1 MAEEKRTQYMQ
12 AIWQITEDLRNASQ
26 LEEAFADAL
35 RTVVRTIGAEAGTI
49 WFLNQE
55 DNRLYPVFNIGPTD
69 ISGIS
74 IANGEGIA
82 GNVVQTGTS
91 EVVEDCTKDPRF
103 TGAVDVQSGFRTESL
118 ICVPLKNKYETIGCI
133 QILNKQSGGMF
144 GQDEVVFCENMA
156 SLIAIAVDE
165 RGFLVRI
172 GKEKKKLL
180 SLRDVTKV
188 YHAGT
193 QEVPVLKGV
202 NLDIYEHELVV
213 ILGESGCGKS
223 TLLNIIGG
231 MDFLTDGTFMIN
243 GKDYSHP
250 SEKELTMYRR
260 NQVGF
265 IFQAYNL
272 MPNLTAKE
280 NLNFIGELCKDP
292 MDAEEAL
299 EKVGLG
305 ERKNNYP
312 SQMSGG
318 QQQRVSIARAIV
330 KKPKLILA
338 DEPTAALDFQTG
350 QEILQV
356 LEEIL
361 AVQGTTIVMVT
372 HNIEIA
378 KMANRVVRMKNGVVA
393 DIKIN
398 MHPAKAEEIQW

>member
-1 MAEEKRTQYMQ
+1 MAEDKRTIYMQ
-12 AIWQITEDLRNASQ
+12 AIWEITEDLRNATQ
-26 LEEAFADAL
+26 LDEAFADAL
-35 RTVVRTIGAEAGTI
+35 RTVTATIGAEAGTI
-49 WFLNQE
+49 WFLNPK
-55 DNRLYPVFNIGPTD
+55 DDRLYPVFNIGPTD

-82 GNVVQTGTS
+82 GNVVQTGES
-91 EVVEDCTKDPRF
+91 EVVLDCAKDSRF
-103 TGAVDVQSGFRTESL
+103 TGNVDAQSGFKTKSL

-133 QILNKQSGGMF
+133 QILNKLSGELF
-144 GQDEVVFCENMA
+144 GEEETQFCENMA
-156 SLIAIAVDE
+156 ALIAIAVDE

-172 GKEKKKLL
+172 NKGKKKLM
-180 SLRDVTKV
+180 SLRGIKKV

-231 MDFLTDGTFMIN
+231 MDSLTDGQFLIG
-243 GKDYSHP
+243 GKDFSHP
-250 SEKELTMYRR
+250 SEKDLTMYRR

-356 LEEIL
+356 LEEVL
-361 AVQGTTIVMVT
+361 AIQGTTIVMVT

-378 KMANRVVRMKNGVVA
+378 KMANRVIRMKNGVVS

-398 MHPAKAEEIQW
+398 MHPAKAAEIQW

>member
-1 MAEEKRTQYMQ
+1 MADNKKTSYMQ

-26 LEEAFADAL
+26 LEEAFANAL
-35 RTVVRTIGAEAGTI
+35 WTVISTIDAEAGTI

-74 IANGEGIA
+74 IASGEGIA
-82 GNVVQTGTS
+82 GNVVQTGKS
-91 EVVEDCTKDPRF
+91 EVVEDCEKDPRF
-103 TGAVDVQSGFRTESL
+103 TGNVDVQSGFRTKSL

-133 QILNKQSGGMF
+133 QILNKRAGGQF
-144 GQDEVVFCENMA
+144 GTEEIKFCDGMA
-156 SLIAIAVDE
+156 ALIAIAVDE

-172 GKEKKKLL
+172 GEKKKKLM
-180 SLRDVTKV
+180 SLRGIKKV
-188 YHAGT
+188 YHAGN

-231 MDFLTDGTFMIN
+231 MDFLTEGQLLIS

-250 SEKELTMYRR
+250 SEHDLTMYRR

-280 NLNFIGELCKDP
+280 NLNFIGELCEDP

-372 HNIEIA
+372 HNVEIA
-378 KMANRVVRMKNGVVA
+378 KMANRVIKMKNGVVA

-398 MHPAKAEEIQW
+398 MHPVKAEELQW